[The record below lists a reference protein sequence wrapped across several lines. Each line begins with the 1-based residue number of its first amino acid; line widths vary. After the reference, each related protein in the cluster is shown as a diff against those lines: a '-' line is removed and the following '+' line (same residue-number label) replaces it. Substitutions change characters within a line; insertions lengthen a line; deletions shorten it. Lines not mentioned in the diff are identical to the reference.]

1 MPGATFL
8 TGDLVTLRTIEEE
21 DLPFVRDGV
30 NHPAAR
36 RPIGQKLPT
45 NLREQTRRFEAQSGD
60 DNALRL
66 LITHQEVRVG
76 LIELDPIDR
85 EDGTARIT
93 YWIDPEHRRQGYARD
108 ALDAVARYAFD
119 DLRIHKLTARV
130 YEFNDASLELLRG
143 VGFVEEGVHREGAYV
158 DGRYVDVHW
167 LGLLE
172 REWRDR

>member
-30 NHPAAR
+30 NHPAVR

-45 NLREQTRRFEAQSGD
+45 NLDEGRRRFEGRGGD
-60 DNALRL
+60 DDALRL
-66 LITHQEVRVG
+66 LITHQDVRVG
-76 LIELDPIDR
+76 VIELDPIDR
-85 EDGTARIT
+85 EDGTAQVT
-93 YWIDPEHRRQGYARD
+93 YWIDPEHRRQGYARS
-108 ALDAVARYAFD
+108 ALDALASYAFD
-119 DLRIHKLTARV
+119 DLRVHKLTARV

-172 REWRDR
+172 REWRDG